1 MLFDSHCHIHDE
13 AFDADRAEVFQRAR
27 DAGVTHFLL
36 PASNVPDARAAF
48 ELAQREA
55 NCYSAISLH
64 PQEAA
69 DWTDE
74 TARELAAIY
83 DDAKALSRETGE
95 PVLVRAVGEI
105 GLDYYYENSPRDIQK
120 DVYRKQLEL
129 AHELDLPIIIHERDA
144 FQDSYEILKQA
155 KADGLLKKCP
165 GVCHCFS
172 GSRESAELL
181 MDLGFMLG
189 FDGPI
194 TFKNARK
201 APEIV
206 ATMPLDRL
214 VLETDSP
221 YLSPH
226 PFRGKRNEP
235 MRVVTIA
242 EKAAELRGVTL
253 EEVAEATFANTLKLY
268 ELD

>member
-13 AFDADRAEVFQRAR
+13 AFADDRAEVFQRAR
-27 DAGVTHFLL
+27 EAGVTHFLL
-36 PASNVPDARAAF
+36 PSSNVPDARFAF
-48 ELAQREA
+48 EVAQTEE
-55 NCYSAISLH
+55 NCFSSISLH

-69 DWTDE
+69 DWTDT

-120 DVYRKQLEL
+120 EVYRKQLEL
-129 AHELDLPIIIHERDA
+129 AHELDLPIIIHVRDA
-144 FQDSYEILKQA
+144 FQDSYEILKRA
-155 KADGLLKKCP
+155 KADGLLKKRP
-165 GVCHCFS
+165 GVAHCFS

-181 MDLGFMLG
+181 MELGFMIG
-189 FDGPI
+189 VDGPI

-206 ATMPLDRL
+206 ASMPLDRL

-235 MRVVTIA
+235 MRLVTIA
-242 EKAAELRGVTL
+242 EKAAELRAITL
-253 EEVAEATFANTLKLY
+253 EEVAEATFANTLTLY